1 MEKDNV
7 EVMKPIKEED
17 MKPEIYT
24 EDVWVYNVE

>member
-7 EVMKPIKEED
+7 EVMKPIKPED

-24 EDVWVYNVE
+24 EEVWAYNVE